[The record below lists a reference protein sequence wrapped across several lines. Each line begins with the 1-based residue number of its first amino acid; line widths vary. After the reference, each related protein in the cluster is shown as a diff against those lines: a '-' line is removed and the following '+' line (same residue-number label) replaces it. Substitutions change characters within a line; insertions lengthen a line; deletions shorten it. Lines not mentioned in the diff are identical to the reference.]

1 MIKERK
7 NPHYVNNKD
16 FHDALFAYK
25 MKIDIAK
32 EEFFKKYEKYPA
44 NNGPWEGKP
53 RIPNYIGDCFLVSPR
68 DRTGAVPSPGGA
80 LETGGV
86 GAGAGGLPR

>member
-1 MIKERK
+1 MKERK

-16 FHDALFAYK
+16 FHDALIVYK

-32 EEFFKKYEKYPA
+32 EKYFQKYDKYPP

-53 RIPNYIGDCFLVSPR
+53 RIPNYLGDCFLKISKK
-68 DRTGAVPSPGGA
+68 
-80 LETGGV
+80 L
-86 GAGAGGLPR
+86 